1 MRALIYDR
9 TCVWR
14 GGALSHIWA
23 SGSRLYRALGWVDAA
38 RGVASWD
45 EALSWL
51 AELPA
56 SIERSGSARP
66 RSNAERCGELIERS
80 GSARPRSNAERC
92 GELIDEVQYWGHGK
106 WGCAFVDRDVFDEAA
121 LTRAHSLHARLVA
134 LRARM
139 APGALLWF
147 RTCETFGARRGIAF
161 AERLADFLGVG
172 VAGHTFVI
180 NFHQSGLHG
189 IAPGARGDWSP
200 EEGLAAGSVDAP
212 ERAKQSRP
220 WSPRTVTCLT
230 SSVPPAWFAT
240 GS

>member
-14 GGALSHIWA
+14 GGALSHVWA

-45 EALSWL
+45 EALGWL

-56 SIERSGSARP
+56 P
-66 RSNAERCGELIERS
+66 
-80 GSARPRSNAERC
+80 

-106 WGCAFVDRDVFDEAA
+106 WGCAFLDRDVFDEAA
-121 LTRAHSLHARLVA
+121 LTRAHPLHARLVA
-134 LRARM
+134 LRDRM

-220 WSPRTVTCLT
+220 WSPHTVTCLT